1 NQYGDV
7 KIWGWIVHPSA
18 CSSQLQCQYSYVNGR
33 MMRDKLLN
41 HAIRQAYGD
50 SLPAEVQPAFV
61 LYLELDPRQV
71 DVNVHPAKHEVRF
84 HQARLIHDFV
94 VSALSDALAQ
104 LSPLH
109 AAEIAPSAALQ
120 VQEPRAASYVQG
132 APTVSAT
139 LHRAGNYQSYSPRAQ
154 TTSASV
160 ATELSYWQ
168 QRQVESNSVKLPA
181 GAETANVQPAP
192 GYVLT
197 HNRYLIVQ
205 HASKLLLVDLVSTMT
220 AYFVKFPPQAQPLLL
235 PQRLDITRSQL
246 QQLTDHASQ
255 FSAAGFDMVITDMT
269 LIVRAVP
276 AFLRQ
281 TVLSQWLPVWLSD
294 KLPDGAMNP
303 MHSMLTMLLN
313 ANSFGAETMLSFYP
327 DVMTMPELW
336 VSAPLQLEATLNTLQ
351 GAMREH
357 GG

>member
-1 NQYGDV
+1 
-7 KIWGWIVHPSA
+7 
-18 CSSQLQCQYSYVNGR
+18 

-120 VQEPRAASYVQG
+120 VQEPRTASYTQA

-139 LHRAGNYQSYSPRAQ
+139 QHRSGNYQSYSPRAQ

-168 QRQVESNSVKLPA
+168 QRQVEPNSVQLPA
-181 GAETANVQPAP
+181 GAETVNVQPVP

-205 HASKLLLVDLVSTMT
+205 HVSKLLLVDLVPTMT

-246 QQLTDHASQ
+246 QQLTDQASQ

-313 ANSFGAETMLSFYP
+313 ANSFSAETMLSFYP
-327 DVMTMPELW
+327 DVMTMPEFW
-336 VSAPLQLEATLNTLQ
+336 VSTPLQLEATLNTLQ